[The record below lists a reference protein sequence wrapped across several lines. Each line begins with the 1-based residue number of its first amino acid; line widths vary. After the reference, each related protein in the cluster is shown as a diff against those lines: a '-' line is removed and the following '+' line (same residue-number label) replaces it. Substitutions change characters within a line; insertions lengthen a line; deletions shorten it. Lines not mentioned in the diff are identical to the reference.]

1 MGSFSTEY
9 IIYIRE
15 QDGTRTMFSAGE
27 LRDRLL
33 SCLGDSGT
41 ADDITLALEY
51 SLLNRHDRGAELVFD
66 RGEMDAAVVRLLEDT
81 GFPEAAEL
89 YRNGSQAAEELLKSE
104 GSCIAAFLSRHL
116 SCSGAKFAA
125 VCNEVL
131 GAVRKMEIN
140 EASPYLYLELAR
152 YFSRQIGNGDV
163 RRPDELPKLSP
174 EMLAGLSDK
183 LTPGTE
189 KLRSSQ
195 VISIE
200 CVAAIF
206 SCVRFYVSMR
216 RFSEYYD
223 VSSPA
228 TELLVCPAA
237 EEVSAALEE
246 CRANIPV
253 EGNAE
258 KLPCTLM
265 IHELRQFVRDAFCC
279 NEEQTVEQISR
290 ELGEAFASRLENNLF
305 KLDFD

>member
-33 SCLGDSGT
+33 GCIGDSGT

-51 SLLNRHDRGAELVFD
+51 SLLNRYDRGTELIFD

-104 GSCIAAFLSRHL
+104 SHCVAPFLSRHL

-131 GAVRKMEIN
+131 GAVRKIGIS

-152 YFSRQIGNGDV
+152 YFSRQIGNSDV
-163 RRPDELPKLSP
+163 RMPDELPKLSS
-174 EMLAGLSDK
+174 EMLSELYSK
-183 LTPGTE
+183 LTPETE
-189 KLRSSQ
+189 KLQRSN
-195 VISIE
+195 VIRVE

-206 SCVRFYVSMR
+206 SCVRFHVSMR

-223 VSSPA
+223 VSSPV

-246 CRANIPV
+246 CRINIPV

-265 IHELRQFVRDAFCC
+265 IHELRQFVREAFCC
-279 NEEQTVEQISR
+279 DEEQTVEQISR
-290 ELGEAFASRLENNLF
+290 ELGETFASRLENNLF